1 MRLAFVAAP
10 IVLALAACASPEPE
24 KTEVVAV
31 ASTPGSSHLECHQE
45 SDTGSNMIH
54 KVCRRTLN
62 DGERQQTQEDIS
74 TKLHDMARTTLPK
87 SN

>member
-10 IVLALAACASPEPE
+10 VVLALAACAASQPE

-31 ASTPGSSHLECHQE
+31 ESTPASSHLECHQE
-45 SDTGSNMIH
+45 SDMGSNMIH

-62 DGERQQTQEDIS
+62 DAERQQEQADIAA
-74 TKLHDMARTTLPK
+74 KLHDMQRTSLPK
-87 SN
+87 GN